1 MKKRYLYSIALVML
15 LIFAV
20 VGVTYAFF
28 VSEAASNQNLE
39 TSSKKFEVIYTGGQI
54 PLENIKLKPSIDK
67 SGGIN
72 TSVNIMMAQDSA
84 LAKGTLYINIEKL
97 TSNLANDGFIWEV
110 YGSDGTYETGTFVG
124 YNDTDNNIINIVE
137 NFPITY
143 DNKTF
148 TVYLWLD
155 GNNPYMDNRILDAE
169 FDCYIGTKTEQ
180 FAGTVIKQVV
190 YERIFI

>member
-1 MKKRYLYSIALVML
+1 MKKRYLYSIALVMI

-169 FDCYIGTKTEQ
+169 FDCYIGAKTEQ